1 MKFFL
6 ILLIFGLMVLP
17 ANATPPNLVC
27 WAGNDETQISFVLPL
42 STSYSSF
49 YDSGVIPLSMT
60 YAEFEY
66 ADGEERRAVEFYSE
80 HIIAQWLGDGRA
92 DIRLFLEEVD
102 ENEQATGY
110 DLIVRTKSTGRRSEE
125 SGQYIHQ
132 GSFEFRIINGFAAQG
147 DEEIILE
154 ISGKAECS

>member
-1 MKFFL
+1 M
-6 ILLIFGLMVLP
+6 ISP
-17 ANATPPNLVC
+17 ASATPPNLVC
-27 WAGNDETQISFVLPL
+27 WGGNEKTRLSFVLPL
-42 STSYSSF
+42 TTNYSDF
-49 YDSGVIPLSMT
+49 YESGVMPLSMV

-66 ADGEERRAVEFYSE
+66 DDGNERRVLNFNSE

-92 DIRLFLEEVD
+92 DIHLFLEEVD

-110 DLIVRTKSTGRRSEE
+110 DLIVRTKSTGRRSQE

-132 GSFEFRIINGFAAQG
+132 GSFVFRVLNGSAVEG
-147 DEEIILE
+147 GTKTILE